1 MNAGGAL
8 GVARLAAAGALLTGL
23 VRPAEARRRLRSQQY
38 ENALFNSREPERTSW
53 ALTDD
58 GARLRVHHYGSAEAP
73 VLVLIHGWSCCIEY
87 WNPQINALAERYHV
101 IAYDQRGHGE
111 STWGKRKFDAD
122 VLADDLQTVVE
133 QAVPDSSKAVFVG
146 HSMGGITV
154 QAWAHRHQD
163 RVEERA
169 AALVLAN
176 TTWGGIAAETRVLP
190 LLNNPLKAPLWLGQ
204 AALAIPFPFP
214 GGRVARSLVRTR
226 ILNGRAAT
234 IDHAAFVLA
243 MTRSCSPAA
252 RAKAAVALVELALG
266 PVGGRSDHGTH
277 HGHRRPPRPAAS
289 PCDDPA
295 HRAHALDPRISRPA
309 RRVRH
314 RPCLQHRGRRGLHRG
329 DPPGHVLGLDSS
341 GGGGRR
347 ELSRPGVTPRFA
359 DTETS

>member
-8 GVARLAAAGALLTGL
+8 GVARLAAAGAVLTGL
-23 VRPAEARRRLRSQQY
+23 VRPAEARRRLRSRQY

-58 GARLRVHHYGSAEAP
+58 GARLRVHHYGSADAP

-266 PVGGRSDHGTH
+266 PVGAEAITVPTTVIGGRHDLLLPHAMTQRIAHTLSIRGYLDQLVVFDT
-277 HGHRRPPRPAAS
+277 GHASNIEAAEDFTAEIHRVMYSVSTSPEVEGAAS
-289 PCDDPA
+289 
-295 HRAHALDPRISRPA
+295 
-309 RRVRH
+309 
-314 RPCLQHRGRRGLHRG
+314 
-329 DPPGHVLGLDSS
+329 
-341 GGGGRR
+341 
-347 ELSRPGVTPRFA
+347 
-359 DTETS
+359 